1 MIKKWII
8 LQNFETVLSGRPTQL
23 NLGQISEE
31 QLKKFL
37 VIISNSKPERGEKY
51 YCGFDVF
58 WGNEA
63 FEVRP
68 MRLDARLPVAEHW
81 LPMPSMTPAKP
92 DEVVIVLRPGVL
104 NDIDCA
110 VSDAHNCPICIQ
122 SGMCPSPFIRKY
134 IGKVLFPNKYA
145 KQK

>member
-8 LQNFETVLSGRPTQL
+8 LQNFETVLTGRPTQL

-31 QLKKFL
+31 QLNKFL
-37 VIISNSKPERGEKY
+37 SIIRNSKPERGEKY
-51 YCGFDVF
+51 HCGFDVF
-58 WGNEA
+58 LIDKA
-63 FEVRP
+63 FAVEPKPIGRN
-68 MRLDARLPVAEHW
+68 LPTTIEW
-81 LPMPSMTPAKP
+81 LPASYISPAKP
-92 DEVVIVLRPGVL
+92 DEVVIVMRPGVL
-104 NDIDCA
+104 DDTDCV
-110 VSDAHNCPICIQ
+110 VSDTHNCPICIQ